1 MHDDLKDLL
10 CAWYVSRLDEGQ
22 EYVSPVVCPIIRFS
36 LTKTLFSGIRYPS
49 SSWHA
54 SHYDATAAGVH
65 RAPESVEQAM
75 LEGILLWVH

>member
-1 MHDDLKDLL
+1 MPYHQVL
-10 CAWYVSRLDEGQ
+10 VDE
-22 EYVSPVVCPIIRFS
+22 YAI
-36 LTKTLFSGIRYPS
+36 SGIRYPS

-54 SHYDATAAGVH
+54 SYYDATAAGVH